1 MAMTDKIAEKI
12 MEKAMHDIEQ
22 KDSTAEIAVVEKN
35 EAESQ
40 QYLTF
45 LLGEKVY
52 GLEIINI
59 KEIIEYGDVTEVP
72 MTPDFISGVINLRG
86 TVVPV
91 IDLSQRFSGVPTK
104 LAKRTSIIIL
114 ELKNEDMKI
123 EIGVTVDM
131 VNEVLDIKTTDIE
144 PAPSLGSQIQTNFI
158 KGMAKVEG
166 TLLILLDVKNV
177 LSVDELSQV
186 GSINTVNSE

>member
-144 PAPSLGSQIQTNFI
+144 PAPSLGSLIQTNFI

>member
-1 MAMTDKIAEKI
+1 
-12 MEKAMHDIEQ
+12 MEKAMHGLEESN
-22 KDSTAEIAVVEKN
+22 STAEIGVVEEN
-35 EAESQ
+35 TEENQ

-104 LAKRTSIIIL
+104 LAKRTSIVIL
-114 ELKNEDMKI
+114 ELKNEDLQI

-131 VNEVLDIKTTDIE
+131 VNEVLDIKTTEIE

-166 TLLILLDVKNV
+166 TLLILLDIKNV

-186 GSINTVNSE
+186 GSINTDNSG

>member
-1 MAMTDKIAEKI
+1 MENTTLEIEKSNGSV
-12 MEKAMHDIEQ
+12 ETGSKE
-22 KDSTAEIAVVEKN
+22 TAVVEN
-35 EAESQ
+35 Q

-72 MTPDFISGVINLRG
+72 MTPDFVSGVINLRG

-91 IDLSQRFSGVPTK
+91 IDLSQRFSGKPTK

-114 ELKNEDMKI
+114 ELKNEDLYI

-131 VNEVLDIKTTDIE
+131 VNEVLDIKTKEIE
-144 PAPSLGSQIQTNFI
+144 PAPSLGSQIQTSFI

-166 TLLILLDVKNV
+166 KLLILLDINNV
-177 LSVDELSQV
+177 LSIDELSQV
-186 GSINTVNSE
+186 GSINTVNSG